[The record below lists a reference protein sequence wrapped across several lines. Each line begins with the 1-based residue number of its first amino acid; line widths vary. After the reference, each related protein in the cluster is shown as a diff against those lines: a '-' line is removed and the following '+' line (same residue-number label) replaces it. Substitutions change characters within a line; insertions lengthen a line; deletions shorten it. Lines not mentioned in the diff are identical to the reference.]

1 MHGSTPGAS
10 ERLLRQNESAKA
22 CPHECLL
29 IERLGVRSARGRKVN
44 ETNLR
49 RRLADQFPADRSGCG
64 AVKGN
69 PSKLSEIG
77 QQVLDLIVIGLA
89 DRLVEA
95 AGPACRGDYVPKAD
109 ASIGKPGEP
118 FHIGELLQFLLDR
131 APEEPP
137 ELVGRMGIIAACG
150 KGSIARKATENE
162 ESSVASSDQR
172 QSIFDAQ
179 ELTPTA
185 RPMKPTDLRVA
196 LFSGNYNYVRDGA
209 NQALNRLMGYLI
221 RQGVKV
227 RVYSPTVE
235 NPAFPAT
242 GDLVHIPAIPIPG
255 RSEYRLPI
263 ALPARVKRDLAEFN
277 PNVVHVSSPDIVG
290 HRAVTWA
297 RRHRIAA
304 VASVHTRFDTYLAY
318 YHLQAFEP
326 LARDIMRRFYHRC
339 EVVMAPAESTA
350 VILRAQRMNR
360 DIALWARGV
369 DREQFNPERRDMEWR
384 RSTGIA
390 DDEMVIAFLG
400 RVVMEKG
407 LDVFA
412 DAIHAFDSRGFKYRV
427 LVIGEG
433 PARPWFEEQLP
444 NAIFTGQLTGN
455 DLSRAL
461 ASSDLLLNPSI
472 TEAFGNVTLE
482 TMACALPVI
491 AAEATGTTNLVR
503 NNVTGMLVD
512 GTEPDEFA
520 DALEAYA
527 SDPDLRRRHGEAA
540 LAIAKTMDWDS
551 INATVIRVYLHAIH
565 KRERLTRMTGR

>member
-1 MHGSTPGAS
+1 
-10 ERLLRQNESAKA
+10 
-22 CPHECLL
+22 
-29 IERLGVRSARGRKVN
+29 
-44 ETNLR
+44 
-49 RRLADQFPADRSGCG
+49 
-64 AVKGN
+64 
-69 PSKLSEIG
+69 
-77 QQVLDLIVIGLA
+77 
-89 DRLVEA
+89 
-95 AGPACRGDYVPKAD
+95 
-109 ASIGKPGEP
+109 
-118 FHIGELLQFLLDR
+118 
-131 APEEPP
+131 
-137 ELVGRMGIIAACG
+137 
-150 KGSIARKATENE
+150 
-162 ESSVASSDQR
+162 
-172 QSIFDAQ
+172 
-179 ELTPTA
+179 
-185 RPMKPTDLRVA
+185 MKPTDLRVA

-242 GDLVHIPAIPIPG
+242 GDLVSIPAIPIPG

-263 ALPARVKRDLAEFN
+263 AIPARVRRDLAEFN

-297 RRHRIAA
+297 RRHRVAA

-369 DREQFNPERRDMEWR
+369 DRDQFNPERRDMAWR
-384 RSTGIA
+384 RSIGIS
-390 DDEMVIAFLG
+390 DDEMVIAYLG
-400 RVVMEKG
+400 RIVMEKG
-407 LDVFA
+407 LDVFS
-412 DAIHAFDSRGFKYRV
+412 DAIHAFDSRGLKYRV
-427 LVIGEG
+427 LVMGEG
-433 PARPWFEEQLP
+433 PAQDWFQEQLP
-444 NAIFTGQLTGN
+444 GAIFTGLLTGN

-482 TMACALPVI
+482 AMACALPVL
-491 AAEATGTTNLVR
+491 AAEATGATNLVR

-520 DALEAYA
+520 DALEFYA
-527 SDPDLRRRHGEAA
+527 RDPDLRRRHGEAA

-551 INATVIRVYLHAIH
+551 INATVIRVYLHAIN
-565 KRERLTRMTGR
+565 KRERLARMMDR